1 MFDALKKILPIIFSL
16 GIGGKRT
23 GLENRAIK
31 FCNQIN
37 FGLII
42 FMAALLVFLLF
53 MTGIEHKYNNIGI
66 LRAVLI
72 IIMAL
77 GNLFLSFKGSVK
89 TSLLSTIFLP
99 PVIFLLIPTLIGFVE
114 EESFVYYPFIIIAFS
129 ITPQLLLMPEKD
141 KWIYWASLLY
151 YFLFMLFIDTLLR
164 HFAPVKYII
173 VERIDTFY
181 IYYKASQLLIFFFI
195 YFSAFYLRRVNQ
207 SYEDELHTANIY
219 LTEQSAILS
228 KKNKVL
234 ENNRKELETKNQ
246 NLEKLRQD
254 LKAQNE
260 ELETALRDLKDAQA
274 RLVQSEKLASLG
286 VLTAGVAHEINNPLN
301 YIAGGITMLELEMD
315 EMFEKIK
322 AVELKTVLEPLEKN
336 IENSFL
342 MIKEGVDRVVNI
354 VGALRSYA
362 TGTKVPKK
370 LSNING
376 LIESALKY
384 LDSKIDSDIH
394 VVVDLRLTRRIPVF
408 SEKIHQVFLNIID
421 NGIFALRKS
430 SKPVKELR
438 ISTEEV
444 DGYAKIS
451 IFNNGPIIPE
461 NHVLKV
467 FDPFFTTKEPNE
479 GTGLGLSISYNIVK
493 EHRGELELI
502 NEQDMI
508 GFNILLPVVVL

>member
-1 MFDALKKILPIIFSL
+1 MVALV
-16 GIGGKRT
+16 
-23 GLENRAIK
+23 A
-31 FCNQIN
+31 
-37 FGLII
+37 
-42 FMAALLVFLLF
+42 FLLF
-53 MTGIEHKYNNIGI
+53 MTGVEHKYNKIGI
-66 LRAVLI
+66 LRAVILI
-72 IIMAL
+72 LMAI
-77 GNLFLSFKGSVK
+77 GNLFLSLKGYTK
-89 TSLLSTIFLP
+89 ISLLSTIFFP
-99 PVIFLLIPTLIGFVE
+99 PVIFLFIPTLMGFVE
-114 EESFVYYPFIIIAFS
+114 EESFVYYPFILIAFS
-129 ITPQLLLMPEKD
+129 ITPQLLLMPEND
-141 KWIYWASLLY
+141 KWIYWASMLY
-151 YFLFMLFIDTLLR
+151 YFLFMLFIDLLLR

-195 YFSAFYLRRVNQ
+195 CFSAFYLRRVNQ
-207 SYEDELHTANIY
+207 SYEEELYTANIY

-228 KKNKVL
+228 EKNKVL
-234 ENNRKELETKNQ
+234 ENNRKELEKKNQ

-254 LKAQNE
+254 LKAQNK
-260 ELETALRDLKDAQA
+260 ELEVALKDLKDAQTK
-274 RLVQSEKLASLG
+274 LVQSEKLASLG

-315 EMFEKIK
+315 EMFEKIN
-322 AVELKTVLEPLEKN
+322 AVELKVVLEPLEKN
-336 IENSFL
+336 IEKYFL

-362 TGTKVPKK
+362 TDTKAPKK
-370 LSNING
+370 LSDINS
-376 LIESALKY
+376 LIQSALKY
-384 LDSKIDSDIH
+384 LDSKIDRDIH
-394 VVVDLRLTRRIPVF
+394 VVVDLKLARRIPVF

-430 SKPVKELR
+430 SKPAKELR

-444 DGYAKIS
+444 GGYAKIS

-461 NHVLKV
+461 EHVLKV

-508 GFNILLPVVVL
+508 GFNIFLPVSAL